1 MSRVRLDIGS
11 VVVGGGPV
19 ASVIT
24 LKPHE
29 EVPGLGMVQLPIR
42 IGIAE
47 ASSISAALAHVPLAR
62 PLTHDLLASTVRS
75 LGARLEDVT
84 ISRVEGTTFYA
95 TIRLTEKDGGEVTLD
110 ARPSDAIALAMRMG
124 APLFAETSVLETAS
138 YPDFGAVRE
147 SEQEEQLASFH
158 SFVEGLS
165 PQDFE

>member
-47 ASSISAALAHVPLAR
+47 ASSISAALDPAD
-62 PLTHDLLASTVRS
+62 TNYY
-75 LGARLEDVT
+75 
-84 ISRVEGTTFYA
+84 FYA
-95 TIRLTEKDGGEVTLD
+95 LDTESGVHKFFTN
-110 ARPSDAIALAMRMG
+110 
-124 APLFAETSVLETAS
+124 ETE
-138 YPDFGAVRE
+138 FNN
-147 SEQEEQLASFH
+147 
-158 SFVEGLS
+158 FVATQNYS
-165 PQDFE
+165 